1 MSATELIPARH
12 ATPANPEWH
21 RIRRG
26 GISASEIAGV
36 LGISPWDSAFSL
48 YWRKVEGWDT
58 QATEDMSTGTI
69 LEAGIADLWADRCD
83 PHENLVIV
91 RAGLY
96 ASDER
101 PWQLATPDRLI
112 HPACPCCDGRG
123 GCDSGCSGV
132 PGACSD
138 CRNTGLGGPADEVL
152 ECKWTGTWDGWG
164 DVGSDDIPPHYRA
177 QVLQQCDVLGI
188 GEWSLAV
195 LGPSGFR
202 HYHGV
207 YDRAARRDIIL
218 MRRAGEAFVQR
229 LVDLDPPPVDDGH
242 PATIAA
248 LRRIHPS
255 MTDTEI
261 EVDATFADGWRRAR
275 ALRSRAEALCDRYEA
290 RARDQLGAG
299 HRLTNGGTLVASRSI
314 YERKP
319 YEVGPATIDK
329 LNPGKAIR

>member
-1 MSATELIPARH
+1 MTATELLPPH
-12 ATPANPEWH
+12 QATPANPEWH
-21 RIRRG
+21 RIRRQG
-26 GISASEIAGV
+26 VSASEIAAI

-58 QATEDMSTGTI
+58 QATDDMSTGTI

-96 ASDER
+96 ASRER

-112 HPACPCCDGRG
+112 GMHRPDCGADGMVVCD
-123 GCDSGCSGV
+123 CMPEEV
-132 PGACSD
+132 TP
-138 CRNTGLGGPADEVL
+138 DEVL

-164 DVGSDDIPPHYRA
+164 DEGTDDIPPHYRA
-177 QVLQQCDVLGI
+177 QVLWQCDVLGL

-202 HYHGV
+202 AYRGV
-207 YDRAARRDIIL
+207 YNRAARRDVIL
-218 MRRAGEAFVQR
+218 MRRAGEQFVRR

-242 PATIAA
+242 PATIAT
-248 LRRIHPS
+248 LRRLHPS

-261 EVDATFADGWRRAR
+261 EVDTEFADGWRRAR
-275 ALRSRAEALCDRYEA
+275 ALKARATALCDRYEA

-299 HRLTNGGTLVASRSI
+299 HRLTTGGLLVASRSI
-314 YERKP
+314 YDRKP